1 MSSAAVDEIL
11 KKIDDLPEAER
22 IVLEQQLAERAETE
36 WLREASRARELAR
49 QRGLDQAAID
59 RAVEQVRYGTR
70 RGAP

>member
-1 MSSAAVDEIL
+1 MTSAAVDEIL

-22 IVLEQQLAERAETE
+22 LVLEQQLAERAEVE
-36 WLREASRARELAR
+36 WLRESIQARELAR

-59 RAVEQVRYGTR
+59 RAVEEVRYGSR